1 MGRIDPAVPIIKAGD
16 RSGLH
21 EPQQHGEEGEQAN
34 AVKRMSVMHLAR
46 TPNALAEALSNIRR
60 RSGSLGFVPTMG
72 ALHAGHQALLDAARL
87 QCDAVAASI
96 FVNPL
101 QFGPTEDFAR
111 YPRNE
116 TADLALL
123 RAANCDV
130 VWLPDVATMYP
141 PESATHVVVGGP
153 AEGWEGAVRPGHFW
167 GVATVVARLFG
178 QIRPD
183 RAYFG
188 EKDWQQLQVV
198 RRMTADLALP
208 VEIVPVPTVREAD
221 GLALSSRN
229 RYLSPTERALAP
241 LLYRTMQDAAAAIR
255 RGGVVAEV
263 LAQGAERLCTLGFVP
278 DYFAL
283 VAATT
288 VQALNAPSPDA
299 RLIAAARL
307 GSIRLIDNIPLQ

>member
-1 MGRIDPAVPIIKAGD
+1 
-16 RSGLH
+16 
-21 EPQQHGEEGEQAN
+21 
-34 AVKRMSVMHLAR
+34 MHLAR
-46 TPNALAEALSNIRR
+46 TPAALAETLAEVRR

-72 ALHAGHQALLDAARL
+72 ALHAGHEALLDAARR

-101 QFGPTEDFAR
+101 QFGPEEDFAR
-111 YPRNE
+111 YPRDE
-116 TADLALL
+116 AADLALL
-123 RAANCDV
+123 RAAGCNV
-130 VWLPDVATMYP
+130 VWLPDVETMYP

-153 AEGWEGAVRPGHFW
+153 AEGWEGMVRPGHFR

-208 VEIVPVPTVREAD
+208 VEIGPVPTVREAD

-229 RYLSPTERALAP
+229 RYLSPAERAIAP
-241 LLYRTMQDAAAAIR
+241 LLYGTMQEAAAAIR
-255 RGGVVAEV
+255 HGGIVAAV
-263 LAQGAERLCTLGFVP
+263 LAQGTERLRSQGFTP
-278 DYFAL
+278 DYVAL

-288 VQALNAPSPDA
+288 MQALDAPSPDA

-307 GSIRLIDNIPLQ
+307 GSVRLIDNLPLRLESF